1 MAIVERLLQYRT
13 AWTHAVELRMVPPGC
28 DGSSLES
35 LRNCKRPNWVLH
47 IPLYNYRI
55 VFLSFTDNNAVPT
68 FEQWR
73 GGGGK

>member
-13 AWTHAVELRMVPPGC
+13 AWTHAIELRMVPPGC

-47 IPLYNYRI
+47 VPLYTAF
-55 VFLSFTDNNAVPT
+55 VLSFTDNNAVLT

-73 GGGGK
+73 GGGET